1 MNRLSPDI
9 KHYRLFEP
17 LIIGFFWILIFS
29 SPLMFGRFENGIDR
43 AHLLKIWK
51 EDLVLL
57 GVFIINRFFLL
68 PFLFFR
74 NRRALYIMST
84 ALLIIVV
91 VSGRFIIYKKAAPRK
106 PSVEVVQRPQG
117 PPQSRPGSGPQGNRE
132 REIRKPQPGNQA
144 EPLPPYVNLLILSV
158 LVIGFDTGLRVTSKW
173 SQSEQKRIKLEKE
186 NVENQLAFLRNQVSP
201 HFFMNT
207 LNNIHALIDYD
218 SGEAKKSIIELSNLM
233 RHLLYDSNSEL
244 SPLKNEVEF
253 IRSYVDLM
261 KLRYSKKVRIS
272 LDLPLSIPDK
282 SIPPL
287 IFTSLLENA
296 FKHGISYSTESFI
309 EIELTVI
316 GDILYFRIANS
327 KIPQESDLISGIGI
341 ENTRKRLDLLFGE
354 RYTFETIDE
363 GTVFITNLKIPV

>member
-1 MNRLSPDI
+1 MNRLSSEI
-9 KHYRLFEP
+9 KQYRFFEP

-29 SPLMFGRFENGIDR
+29 SPLFFSRFENGIDQ
-43 AHLLKIWK
+43 AHLIKIWK

-57 GVFIINRFFLL
+57 GVFIINRFILL

-74 NRRALYIMST
+74 NRQAIYILST
-84 ALLIIVV
+84 ALLILIV
-91 VSGRFIIYKKAAPRK
+91 VSGRYIIYKKASPPLRQK
-106 PSVEVVQRPQG
+106 ETVQLRQN
-117 PPQSRPGSGPQGNRE
+117 PPQTRPGNELQGNRE
-132 REIRKPQPGNQA
+132 TRKPRPGNQA

-186 NVENQLAFLRNQVSP
+186 NVENQLAFLKNQVSP

-207 LNNIHALIDYD
+207 LNNIHSLIDYNA
-218 SGEAKKSIIELSNLM
+218 GEAKKAIIELSNLM
-233 RHLLYDSNSEL
+233 RHLLYESDSEL

-261 KLRYSKKVRIS
+261 KLRYSKKVKIS
-272 LDLPLSIPDK
+272 LDLPLKIPDK

-309 EIELTVI
+309 DIELSVMGNLI
-316 GDILYFRIANS
+316 NFRIENS
-327 KIPQESDLISGIGI
+327 KIPQVEINTSGIGI
-341 ENTRKRLDLLFGE
+341 ENTRKRLDLLYGDNYSLE
-354 RYTFETIDE
+354 ITDN
-363 GTVFITNLKIPV
+363 GKVFIANLKIPV